1 MGIRPLDATMRRT
14 RSAPLT
20 LLAFAMLGLAFS
32 LPVLARTSPLMAA
45 DGDAAECPDVAAAD
59 VAASGAAPASKPA
72 AAKRGAAPAAG
83 KPRPTGRG
91 NAPAPVRD
99 SRWHRFLPG
108 MFR

>member
-1 MGIRPLDATMRRT
+1 MRRI

-20 LLAFAMLGLAFS
+20 LLALAMLGLAFS
-32 LPVLARTSPLMAA
+32 LPALARTSSLMAA
-45 DGDAAECPDVAAAD
+45 DGDAAECPDAAAVD
-59 VAASGAAPASKPA
+59 ISANSAAPASKPA
-72 AAKRGAAPAAG
+72 AAKRGATPAAG

-91 NAPAPVRD
+91 NTPAPVRD